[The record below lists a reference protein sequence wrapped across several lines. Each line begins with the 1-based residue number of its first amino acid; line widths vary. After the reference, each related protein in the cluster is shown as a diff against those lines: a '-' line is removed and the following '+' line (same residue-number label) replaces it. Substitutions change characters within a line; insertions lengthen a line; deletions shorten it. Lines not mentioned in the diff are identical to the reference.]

1 MTGKQ
6 SISTILLL
14 AAAVV
19 IWCLV
24 GYRVWRWF
32 SPKDAPVVAAV
43 APVAAPAS
51 PAEDSLLLQYRDPF
65 FKEEEAVAA
74 VSPAP
79 VPEPATEPVMPALS
93 YKGLI
98 RDGDGCVKALVA
110 FDGKVDAYRVGEKI
124 GEVKVLAISP
134 EALTVRWRR
143 KEYTIA
149 AK

>member
-1 MTGKQ
+1 MTGKRN
-6 SISTILLL
+6 ISTILLL

-32 SPKDAPVVAAV
+32 SPKEGSTMKVTAPAAV
-43 APVAAPAS
+43 STPV
-51 PAEDSLLLQYRDPF
+51 AEDSLMLNYRDPF
-65 FKEEEAVAA
+65 FEKEPVVVSA
-74 VSPAP
+74 SPAP
-79 VPEPATEPVMPALS
+79 VPEPVPEPVMPAIS

-98 RDGDGCVKALVA
+98 RDGDGCVKAQVA
-110 FDGKVDAYRVGEKI
+110 FNGQVDGYRIGEKI
-124 GEVKVLAISP
+124 GDVKVLAISLD
-134 EALTVRWRR
+134 ALTVRWRR

>member
-32 SPKDAPVVAAV
+32 SPKDAPVARVT
-43 APVAAPAS
+43 APAAAPAS
-51 PAEDSLLLQYRDPF
+51 QAGDSLLLSYRDPF
-65 FKEEEAVAA
+65 FKEEAAVAA

-79 VPEPATEPVMPALS
+79 VPEPAPEPVLPALS

-98 RDGDGCVKALVA
+98 RDGDGSVKALVA
-110 FDGKVDAYRVGEKI
+110 FDGKVDGYMQGEKI
-124 GEVKVLAISP
+124 GDVKVLSISP

-143 KEYTIA
+143 KDYTIA